1 MARISTYPKDSLPT
15 LNDKVIGTDSDDA
28 LITKNYTIGDIIG
41 LANQSISLQ
50 DVLDVNNSATEDINL
65 TGKITTDSFQS
76 NVSTSLL
83 GDTIIYDSL
92 NVLADTTFS
101 GSVSIQSTLLDG
113 TSQPGQLGQVLRSTV
128 TGVEWSDE
136 TPQIEDTLQSILDNG
151 NTAVQN
157 MGLTGSIQVVGSV
170 RTDDL
175 IVDAALTDSTG
186 STGTAGQVLSSTGTA
201 TEWITGSGGSAVTT
215 FTPVF
220 GTAVPNDTTA
230 QEPAGLNTPLKVK
243 FGNGAFSSD
252 VIIDQF
258 GDITF
263 LTAGTY
269 FFTGIANFTKID
281 GSSQTSKILYRVVF
295 RGTQVGPT
303 KVVDVDKLGYN
314 IPVSLSYALTVEA
327 NDVMYFEI
335 MRDLDGDNSGGLY
348 PQAVGGGTWSDV
360 PSTELTIWKL
370 TI

>member
-1 MARISTYPKDSLPT
+1 MARISTYSIDSLPT
-15 LNDKVIGTDSDDA
+15 IDDKLIGTDLDDSS
-28 LITKNYTIGDIIG
+28 ITKNYKIGDIIG
-41 LANQSISLQ
+41 LVNQTTSLQ
-50 DVLDVNNSATEDINL
+50 DVLNVDNSATEDINL
-65 TGKITTDSFQS
+65 HGKITTENLQVNDSASFS
-76 NVSTSLL
+76 GGTVINDVLEVWADST
-83 GDTIIYDSL
+83 
-92 NVLADTTFS
+92 FE
-101 GSVSIQSTLLDG
+101 GSVSLQSFVLD
-113 TSQPGQLGQVLRSTV
+113 SQSQVGALGQVLKSTGS
-128 TGVEWSDE
+128 GVEWSDE
-136 TPQIEDTLQSILDNG
+136 TPQVQATLQSVLDNG
-151 NTAVQN
+151 NTAVQG

-281 GSSQTSKILYRVVF
+281 GSSKTSKILYRVVF

-335 MRDLDGDNSGGLY
+335 MRDSDGDNSGGLY

-370 TI
+370 TN